1 MLITAFLV
9 IALFLPSYVFAADG
23 NEVDD
28 IQEYVNDMQP
38 GWNLGNTFDAV
49 GEDETAW
56 GNPRVTKEMIEQ
68 IAAQGFKSIRIP
80 VTFDQRMEE
89 GPDYT
94 IDADFLDRVE
104 QAVKWSLEEELYVMI
119 NIHHDSWIWLAEGM
133 YENYDETI
141 ARYDSIWTQLAD
153 RFKNYPVELMFEGI
167 NEPQFWDDSENH
179 EGYLKE
185 LNTSFYKIVR
195 NSGGN
200 NDIRPLVLGTIYNGS
215 EQETLDKL
223 YNTIVELDDPNLI
236 STVHYYGFWPF
247 SVNIAGTTRFD
258 EETQNDIIDTFDR
271 VHNKFTANGIPV
283 IIGEFGLL
291 GFDTDLNTV
300 QQGEKLKFFEYVIH
314 YAQEKQLT
322 HMLWDNGQHFGR
334 TSYQWSDPELYQ
346 MMKASWEGR
355 SATAGSDFI
364 FLKQGEEI
372 VDEEIGLHLHGNEF
386 VSLQANDQ
394 DLVEGQDYEVNGET
408 LVLKAQLLT
417 DLTSSGELGKNAE
430 LTAKFNQ
437 GADWRIDV
445 ITYDTSILDDAEGTT
460 NDFSIPT
467 QFNGDQLATME
478 AVYEDGSFAG
488 PQNWTSFKE
497 FAYTFSPVYEEN
509 KIIFKQEFFNE
520 VEDDKEVHLTFH
532 FWSGE
537 TVAYTVTKNG
547 DQVVGAYHDDL
558 DVSALADL
566 IEIAASISNEDDKY
580 TEESFNAL
588 QKAITQAQSV
598 LETIA
603 TEEDLQKEITAL
615 QAAMDGLVE
624 KEIPVPFDVSELKEL
639 IEKAEVISND
649 DNNYTKES
657 FDALK
662 KAIENAQSVVE
673 TIDNEEGLQ
682 KEIAALQDAVD
693 GLVEEKVSVK
703 PNVSELEDLIETGEA
718 ITNETDKYTE
728 ESFNALQEALV
739 HAKSVVETIDTEED
753 LQKELAL
760 LQEAIDGLK
769 EIEKPAKEEAEIV
782 DQNKDN
788 QESTPKTDDSKITDD
803 HQAGEVLPKT
813 ATSMYT
819 ILLVGVVLLIAG
831 GISLLFFKKRNLKHH
846 S

>member
-1 MLITAFLV
+1 M
-9 IALFLPSYVFAADG
+9 
-23 NEVDD
+23 
-28 IQEYVNDMQP
+28 
-38 GWNLGNTFDAV
+38 
-49 GEDETAW
+49 
-56 GNPRVTKEMIEQ
+56 
-68 IAAQGFKSIRIP
+68 
-80 VTFDQRMEE
+80 
-89 GPDYT
+89 
-94 IDADFLDRVE
+94 
-104 QAVKWSLEEELYVMI
+104 
-119 NIHHDSWIWLAEGM
+119 
-133 YENYDETI
+133 
-141 ARYDSIWTQLAD
+141 
-153 RFKNYPVELMFEGI
+153 
-167 NEPQFWDDSENH
+167 
-179 EGYLKE
+179 
-185 LNTSFYKIVR
+185 
-195 NSGGN
+195 
-200 NDIRPLVLGTIYNGS
+200 
-215 EQETLDKL
+215 
-223 YNTIVELDDPNLI
+223 
-236 STVHYYGFWPF
+236 
-247 SVNIAGTTRFD
+247 
-258 EETQNDIIDTFDR
+258 
-271 VHNKFTANGIPV
+271 
-283 IIGEFGLL
+283 
-291 GFDTDLNTV
+291 
-300 QQGEKLKFFEYVIH
+300 IH

-657 FDALK
+657 FDPMK
-662 KAIENAQSVVE
+662 KDIENAQSVVG
-673 TIDNEEGLQ
+673 TID
-682 KEIAALQDAVD
+682 K
-693 GLVEEKVSVK
+693 
-703 PNVSELEDLIETGEA
+703 
-718 ITNETDKYTE
+718 
-728 ESFNALQEALV
+728 
-739 HAKSVVETIDTEED
+739 
-753 LQKELAL
+753 
-760 LQEAIDGLK
+760 
-769 EIEKPAKEEAEIV
+769 
-782 DQNKDN
+782 
-788 QESTPKTDDSKITDD
+788 
-803 HQAGEVLPKT
+803 
-813 ATSMYT
+813 
-819 ILLVGVVLLIAG
+819 
-831 GISLLFFKKRNLKHH
+831 
-846 S
+846 

>member
-1 MLITAFLV
+1 VKILRNSTSKLLVLAFLV
-9 IALFLPSYVFAADG
+9 IALFLPSYVFAEEG
-23 NEVDD
+23 SKVGD

-56 GNPRVTKEMIEQ
+56 GNPRVTKETIEQ

-80 VTFDQRMEE
+80 VTFDQRMEG
-89 GPDYT
+89 GPNYT

-104 QAVKWSLEEELYVMI
+104 QAVEWSLEEELHVMI

-141 ARYDSIWTQLAD
+141 ARYNSIWTQLAD
-153 RFKNYPVELMFEGI
+153 RFKDYPIELMFEGI
-167 NEPQFWDDSENH
+167 NEPQFWDDSGNH
-179 EGYLKE
+179 EDYLKE
-185 LNTSFYKIVR
+185 LNTSFYEIVR

-215 EQETLDKL
+215 EQETLDEL
-223 YNTIVELDDPNLI
+223 YNTIVELGDPNLI

-291 GFDTDLNTV
+291 GFDTDLNAV
-300 QQGEKLKFFEYVIH
+300 QQGEKLKFFEYMIH

-355 SATAGSDFI
+355 SATVESDFI

-372 VDEEIGLHLHGNEF
+372 VDEELGLHLHGNEF

-394 DLVEGQDYEVNGET
+394 DLVEGQDYEVNGDT
-408 LVLKAQLLT
+408 LVIKANLLT
-417 DLTSSGELGKNAE
+417 DLTSLGELGKNAE
-430 LTAKFNQ
+430 LTVKFNQ
-437 GADWRIDV
+437 GVDWRIDV
-445 ITYDTSILDDAEGTT
+445 ITYDTSVLDDAEGTT
-460 NDFSIPT
+460 SDFSIPA
-467 QFNGDQLATME
+467 QFNGDRLATME
-478 AVYEDGSFAG
+478 AVYEDGSPAG

-509 KIIFKQEFFNE
+509 KITFKQEFFDE
-520 VEDDKEVHLTFH
+520 VEDNKEVHVTFH

-547 DQVVGAYHDDL
+547 DQVVGVHEEDL
-558 DVSALADL
+558 VLPDVSELEEL
-566 IEIAASISNEDDKY
+566 IKKAEAISNEDDKY
-580 TEESFNAL
+580 TEESFDALQDAIAYAKVALETIETKEAL
-588 QKAITQAQSV
+588 QKE
-598 LETIA
+598 L
-603 TEEDLQKEITAL
+603 KAL
-615 QAAMDGLVE
+615 QEAIDGLVE
-624 KEIPVPFDVSELKEL
+624 KEVPVLLD
-639 IEKAEVISND
+639 
-649 DNNYTKES
+649 
-657 FDALK
+657 
-662 KAIENAQSVVE
+662 
-673 TIDNEEGLQ
+673 
-682 KEIAALQDAVD
+682 
-693 GLVEEKVSVK
+693 
-703 PNVSELEDLIETGEA
+703 VSELEDLLETAES

-728 ESFNALQEALV
+728 ESFDALQDAIA
-739 HAKSVVETIDTEED
+739 HAKAALETIDTEEN

-760 LQEAIDGLK
+760 LQNAISGLK
-769 EIEKPAKEEAEIV
+769 ETPEMIDDQDKDKEEG
-782 DQNKDN
+782 
-788 QESTPKTDDSKITDD
+788 TPETEDSKIIDD
-803 HQAGEVLPKT
+803 QDGEVLPKT

-819 ILLVGVVLLIAG
+819 FLLVGVVLFIIG
-831 GISLLFFKKRNLKHH
+831 GISLIFFKKRRLE
-846 S
+846 